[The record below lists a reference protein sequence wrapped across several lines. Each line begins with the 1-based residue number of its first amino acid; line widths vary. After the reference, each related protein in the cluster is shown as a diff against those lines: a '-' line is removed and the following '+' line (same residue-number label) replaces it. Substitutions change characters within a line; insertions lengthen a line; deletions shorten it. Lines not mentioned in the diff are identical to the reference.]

1 MPLPIIAL
9 ALTAFALGTA
19 ELVPNGLLPLISDDL
34 GVSVSRAGWVTTSF
48 ALGAMIGG
56 PLVAAA
62 TMRLPRKPLVIG
74 LTLVFMAANVLTA
87 ATGPLLVVSASRALA
102 GAMLGSF
109 LGIAITIASSLVAHS
124 RRATAIAVVFTGFT
138 VSNVIGVP
146 IGNIMG
152 RAAGWEAAFWVVSA
166 LALVG
171 AVAMWMLLPGST
183 AGSEGRPEDRGF
195 GVLRSGALWAAFL
208 AIALSY
214 GGLFVVYTYI
224 APYLTTV
231 TGVSADSLTWLLLLF
246 GAGLIGGNALGGR
259 YADRSVTRTVVVILG
274 ALTVSLL
281 ALGALG
287 SVLPAVLVLLVLL
300 GGAGFGMVPPLQSYV
315 LHLVGSSS
323 VLVSAL
329 AAASF
334 NSGVALGSA
343 VGGIVLDQSSAYPAL
358 AAVGAGMTLL
368 GLSVFLL
375 THRRHT
381 TRQTSTDHTTAGHP
395 AAADPVTADPV
406 AQHV

>member
-74 LTLVFMAANVLTA
+74 LALVFMAANALTA
-87 ATGPLLVVSASRALA
+87 ATGSLLVVSASRALA

-109 LGIAITIASSLVAHS
+109 LGIAITIASSLVAPS

-146 IGNIMG
+146 IGNVMG
-152 RAAGWEAAFWVVSA
+152 RAAGWEAAFWVVSV

-183 AGSEGRPEDRGF
+183 AGSEGQAEDRGF

-231 TGVSADSLTWLLLLF
+231 TGVSADSVTWLLLLF

-281 ALGALG
+281 ALWALG

-300 GGAGFGMVPPLQSYV
+300 GGAGFGMVPPLQSYA
-315 LHLVGSSS
+315 LHLAGTAS

-343 VGGIVLDQSSAYPAL
+343 VGGIVLDQASAYPVL
-358 AAVGAGMTLL
+358 AVVGAAMTLL

-381 TRQTSTDHTTAGHP
+381 ARQTSTDHTTAAHP
-395 AAADPVTADPV
+395 AAADPV

>member
-19 ELVPNGLLPLISDDL
+19 ELVPNGLLPLVSDDL

-74 LTLVFMAANVLTA
+74 LALVFMAANALTA
-87 ATGPLLVVSASRALA
+87 ATGSLLVVSASRALA

-109 LGIAITIASSLVAHS
+109 LGIAITIAGSLVAPS

-183 AGSEGRPEDRGF
+183 AGSEVRAEDRGF
-195 GVLRSGALWAAFL
+195 GVLGNGALWAAFL

-214 GGLFVVYTYI
+214 GGLFVVHTYI
-224 APYLTTV
+224 APFLTTV
-231 TGVSADSLTWLLLLF
+231 TGVAADSVTWLLLLF

-274 ALTVSLL
+274 TLTVSLL
-281 ALGALG
+281 ALWALG

-300 GGAGFGMVPPLQSYV
+300 GGAGFGMVPPLQSYA
-315 LHLVGSSS
+315 LHLAGTASA
-323 VLVSAL
+323 LVSTL

-343 VGGIVLDQSSAYPAL
+343 VGGIVLDRAPAYPVL
-358 AAVGAGMTLL
+358 AVAGAAMTLL

-381 TRQTSTDHTTAGHP
+381 AGQTSTDHTTAAHP
-395 AAADPVTADPV
+395 AAADPV

>member
-1 MPLPIIAL
+1 MPLPIVAL

-34 GVSVSRAGWVTTSF
+34 AVSVSQAGWVTTSF

-62 TMRLPRKPLVIG
+62 TLRLPRKPVVIC
-74 LTLVFMAANVLTA
+74 LTLVFLVANAVTA
-87 ATGPLLVVSASRALA
+87 LAGNLLVVSVSRALA
-102 GAMLGSF
+102 GAMLGGF
-109 LGIAITIASSLVAHS
+109 LGTAITIAGGLVAPN

-146 IGNIMG
+146 IGNVVG
-152 RAAGWEAAFWVVSA
+152 RAAGWESAFWVVSA
-166 LALVG
+166 LAAIG
-171 AVAMWMLLPGST
+171 ALAMWLLLPAAP
-183 AGSEGRPEDRGF
+183 AGGDSAGEDRGF
-195 GVLRSGALWAAFL
+195 AVLRSGGLWAAFL

-231 TGVSADSLTWLLLLF
+231 TGVSPGSVTWILLLF
-246 GAGLIGGNALGGR
+246 GAGLIAGNALGGR

-274 ALTVSLL
+274 TLTVGLL
-281 ALGALG
+281 ALWALG
-287 SVLPAVLVLLVLL
+287 SVLPATLVLLVLL

-315 LHLVGSSS
+315 LHIAGAASA
-323 VLVSAL
+323 LVSAL

-334 NSGVALGSA
+334 NAGVAFGSA
-343 VGGIVLDQSSAYPAL
+343 VGGLVLDRTHHYPEL
-358 AAVGAGMTLL
+358 AVAGATMTLL
-368 GLSVFLL
+368 GLMVFLL
-375 THRRHT
+375 IERR
-381 TRQTSTDHTTAGHP
+381 RRRSWLTAP
-395 AAADPVTADPV
+395 RETPVPEHA
-406 AQHV
+406 

>member
-1 MPLPIIAL
+1 MPLPILAL

-62 TMRLPRKPLVIG
+62 TLRLPRKPLVTG
-74 LTLVFMAANVLTA
+74 LALVFLLANATTALT
-87 ATGPLLVVSASRALA
+87 GSLLLVSLSRALA
-102 GAMLGSF
+102 GAMLGGF
-109 LGIAITIASSLVAHS
+109 LGVAITIAGSMVAPA

-146 IGNIMG
+146 IGNIAG
-152 RAAGWEAAFWVVSA
+152 RAAGWESAFWVVSGLAAIGA
-166 LALVG
+166 LA
-171 AVAMWMLLPGST
+171 MWLLLPST
-183 AGSEGRPEDRGF
+183 PADGNGEDRGF
-195 GVLRSGALWAAFL
+195 AVLRSGALWAAFL
-208 AIALSY
+208 AIALGY

-231 TGVSADSLTWLLLLF
+231 TGVSADSVTWLLLLF
-246 GAGLIGGNALGGR
+246 GAGLITGNALGGR

-274 ALTVSLL
+274 ILVVGLL
-281 ALGALG
+281 ALWALG
-287 SVLPAVLVLLVLL
+287 PVLPAVLVLLVLL

-315 LHLVGSSS
+315 LHIAGTASA
-323 VLVSAL
+323 LVSAL

-334 NSGVALGSA
+334 NGGVALGSA
-343 VGGIVLDQSSAYPAL
+343 VGALILDHTSHYPVLAL
-358 AAVGAGMTLL
+358 AGASMTLL
-368 GLSVFLL
+368 GLIVFLL
-375 THRRHT
+375 THRRHHA
-381 TRQTSTDHTTAGHP
+381 RQT
-395 AAADPVTADPV
+395 AAQDSAAVRYA
-406 AQHV
+406 